1 MKLVLYYFRCTI
13 ELSIPIPIRYRT
25 TLITIHSTMYHVI
38 FHPCLHTPSMPP
50 QANRNVPIRATRP
63 TASLRPSSSTTMR
76 AITWACSA
84 GRASYRSRRTEI
96 TLRGRLSG
104 QNVNPMANGR
114 GRCPSV
120 AATRRCSLSSST
132 THNHRQRQDEGW
144 SSRPGQE
151 QPKSSL
157 HTHTH
162 TNLKFLQTP
171 T

>member
-13 ELSIPIPIRYRT
+13 ELSIPIRYRS

-50 QANRNVPIRATRP
+50 QANRNAPIRATRP
-63 TASLRPSSSTTMR
+63 TASLRPSSSTTTR

-96 TLRGRLSG
+96 ILRGRLSG
-104 QNVNPMANGR
+104 QNVSPMANGR

-120 AATRRCSLSSST
+120 AATRRCSFSST
-132 THNHRQRQDEGW
+132 TQQDEGW

-162 TNLKFLQTP
+162 THTDLKFLQTP